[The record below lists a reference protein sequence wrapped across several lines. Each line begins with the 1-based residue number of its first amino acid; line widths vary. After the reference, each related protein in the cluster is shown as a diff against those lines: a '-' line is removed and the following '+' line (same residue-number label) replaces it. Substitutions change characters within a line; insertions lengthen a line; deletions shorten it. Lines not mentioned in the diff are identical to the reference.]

1 MNIWWTAAVKPTEAM
16 SRVEM
21 NPDTVSGASMRA
33 SYVRF
38 PRRQRQKR
46 VCMLFLPVA
55 RFGGKSHLGASMGN
69 VQNPSVDELPDRGR
83 SRPTVSAISRQGYS
97 FPILAVFLL
106 YATLILID
114 RRNFIAEAQRR
125 REATLLAC
133 GKRRFVKAR
142 PDWCFGRLAVR
153 DAFRAQEA
161 FPGRAGSDG
170 IARAFSAARLTPGI
184 PAKERPEGPS
194 RFRNPEVWDVLSCA

>member
-1 MNIWWTAAVKPTEAM
+1 
-16 SRVEM
+16 
-21 NPDTVSGASMRA
+21 MRA

-55 RFGGKSHLGASMGN
+55 RFGGKSHLSASMGN

-83 SRPTVSAISRQGYS
+83 SRLTVSAISRQGYS

-161 FPGRAGSDG
+161 FPRRAGSDG
-170 IARAFSAARLTPGI
+170 DCKGFRRCKVDAGNTSKGTTGKPI
-184 PAKERPEGPS
+184 P
-194 RFRNPEVWDVLSCA
+194 LSQP

>member
-1 MNIWWTAAVKPTEAM
+1 
-16 SRVEM
+16 
-21 NPDTVSGASMRA
+21 MRA

-69 VQNPSVDELPDRGR
+69 VPNTSVDELPDRER

-142 PDWCFGRLAVR
+142 PDWCFGRLAAG

-161 FPGRAGSDG
+161 LPGRAGSDG
-170 IARAFSAARLTPGI
+170 IATVFFAARLTPGI
-184 PAKERPEGPS
+184 PAKERQEGPI
-194 RFRNPEVWDVLSCA
+194 PLSQP